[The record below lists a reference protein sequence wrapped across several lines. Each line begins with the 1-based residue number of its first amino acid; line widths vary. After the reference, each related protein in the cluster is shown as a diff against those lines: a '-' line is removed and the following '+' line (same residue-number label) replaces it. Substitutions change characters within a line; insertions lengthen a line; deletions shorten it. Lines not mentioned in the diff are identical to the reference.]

1 MENINSVSF
10 LKSTTT
16 RRLRPDEIKF
26 TQLAF
31 DREQTVGFR
40 LENVFSAGEILGMPL
55 SSADVVLFTARYD
68 MLRLRSLPT
77 LEVTLS
83 SASGQKYAY
92 EYMLTNEERDIFAE
106 KMGGFFFKETGMDL
120 RSFCAES
127 NGKSHI
133 PTAR

>member
-1 MENINSVSF
+1 MENTRNSVSF
-10 LKSTTT
+10 LKSTPT

-26 TQLAF
+26 TQLSF
-31 DREQTVGFR
+31 DRENTVGFR
-40 LENVFSAGEILGMPL
+40 LENVSSAGEILGMPL

-68 MLRLRSLPT
+68 MLRLCTLPT
-77 LEVTLS
+77 LEVTVS
-83 SASGQKYAY
+83 SSGREFGY
-92 EYMLTNEERDIFAE
+92 EYMLTSEERAAFTE
-106 KMGGFFFKETGMDL
+106 KMDGFFFRQTGMEL

>member
-1 MENINSVSF
+1 MENTNSVSF

-77 LEVTLS
+77 LEVTVS
-83 SASGQKYAY
+83 SSGQKYDY
-92 EYMLTNEERDIFAE
+92 EYMLTNEERDLLTE
-106 KMGGFFFKETGMDL
+106 KMGSFFFRQTGMEL